1 MEELMTTFNMDHLSG
16 MLAGG
21 ILAVGAMG
29 SVISLV
35 MSILTIIGGWKMF
48 RKFGEPGWK
57 AIIPFYNTWVEY
69 IYTWKAVMAIPV
81 IVLGFGGGIL
91 MKIAEAGSAL
101 QIIASLVFLA
111 GWVLTIIAYYKR
123 CKAFGHGIGF
133 TIGHV
138 IAPGILT
145 IILGFGK
152 SQYIGRGV
160 SDAQAAVSTAESEN
174 K

>member
-1 MEELMTTFNMDHLSG
+1 MGNLNLYQISG
-16 MLAGG
+16 MLMGG
-21 ILAVGAMG
+21 IITISAM
-29 SVISLV
+29 SYIVSLV

-57 AIIPFYNTWVEY
+57 AIIPFYSTWVEY
-69 IYTWKAVMAIPV
+69 KYTWKAVMAIPV

-101 QIIASLVFLA
+101 QIIASLLFLA
-111 GWVLTIIAYYKR
+111 GWALTIIAYYKR
-123 CKAFGHGIGF
+123 SKAFGHGIGF
-133 TIGHV
+133 TIGHL
-138 IAPGILT
+138 IAPGVMT

-152 SQYIGRGV
+152 SQYIGRGI
-160 SDAQAAVSTAESEN
+160 SNAQTTVSTAELEN

>member
-1 MEELMTTFNMDHLSG
+1 MENFNVDQISG
-16 MLAGG
+16 MLVGG

-69 IYTWKAVMAIPV
+69 RYTWKAVMAIPV

-101 QIIASLVFLA
+101 QIIASLVFLEA
-111 GWVLTIIAYYKR
+111 GCLPSLRTI
-123 CKAFGHGIGF
+123 
-133 TIGHV
+133 
-138 IAPGILT
+138 
-145 IILGFGK
+145 
-152 SQYIGRGV
+152 S
-160 SDAQAAVSTAESEN
+160 AARHLVTALA
-174 K
+174 

>member
-1 MEELMTTFNMDHLSG
+1 MENFNVDQISG
-16 MLAGG
+16 MLVGG
-21 ILAVGAMG
+21 ILAVGALG

-69 IYTWKAVMAIPV
+69 GYTWKAVMAIPV

>member
-1 MEELMTTFNMDHLSG
+1 MENFNVDQISG
-16 MLAGG
+16 MLVRG

-57 AIIPFYNTWVEY
+57 AIIPFYSTWVEY
-69 IYTWKAVMAIPV
+69 KYTWKAVMAIPV

-160 SDAQAAVSTAESEN
+160 SDARTTASTAESEN

>member
-1 MEELMTTFNMDHLSG
+1 MENFNVDQISG
-16 MLAGG
+16 MLVGG

-69 IYTWKAVMAIPV
+69 RYTWKTVMAIPV

>member
-1 MEELMTTFNMDHLSG
+1 MENFNVDQISG
-16 MLAGG
+16 MLVGG

-69 IYTWKAVMAIPV
+69 RYTWKAVMSIPV

-101 QIIASLVFLA
+101 QIIASFVFLA

>member
-1 MEELMTTFNMDHLSG
+1 MENFNVDQISG
-16 MLAGG
+16 MLVGG

-57 AIIPFYNTWVEY
+57 TIIPFYGTWVEY
-69 IYTWKAVMAIPV
+69 QYTWKPIMMIPV
-81 IVLGFGGGIL
+81 YLLGVGGGIL
-91 MKIAEAGSAL
+91 MNMAEEGTAL
-101 QIIASLVFLA
+101 QMIASAVFLV
-111 GWVLTIIAYYKR
+111 GWVLNIIAYYKR

-133 TIGHV
+133 TIGHIV
-138 IAPGILT
+138 APGIFT

-152 SQYIGRGV
+152 SQYIGNTTTG
-160 SDAQAAVSTAESEN
+160 AEAPADKSEN
-174 K
+174 A

>member
-1 MEELMTTFNMDHLSG
+1 MENFNVDQISG

-69 IYTWKAVMAIPV
+69 RYTWKAVMAIPV

-111 GWVLTIIAYYKR
+111 GWVLTIITYYKR